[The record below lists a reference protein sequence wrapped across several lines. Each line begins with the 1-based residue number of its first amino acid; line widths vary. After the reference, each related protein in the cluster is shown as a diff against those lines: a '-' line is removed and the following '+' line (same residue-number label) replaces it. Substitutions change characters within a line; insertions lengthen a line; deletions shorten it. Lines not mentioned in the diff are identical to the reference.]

1 MEVDTAHYVVYRI
14 VLPFF
19 IALGILI
26 NGSAIVV
33 LARPRLR
40 SARVNRYFLLL
51 AISDLMVCFFY
62 IPVATTITGCVFNS
76 YTEAFYYA
84 HFGWTFMGVSQALGT
99 YIIVWLAL
107 DRFMAVWMYQLYPR
121 LQKKPNVLRNRMI
134 VTAITSFFSHLAY
147 MIKAAVVCTGE
158 DPDDAECAD
167 GEWDGITGYEYDFT
181 KTWHKVY
188 RVFFGLYVRWIPSVL
203 MVVFNVGM
211 IVAVVKGRVR
221 HPKTQGK
228 AAGRSEKKL
237 IFIMIAITASYILFT
252 LPITL
257 YIMVF
262 AKKTENRCGGEHPQ
276 EVLRGVGNVFQLIEH
291 IIHVLFLV
299 VLNHG
304 FKQEIKIMM
313 GLVEAPA
320 RSNCA
325 YESRSNTSMTGRT
338 VVVSPGAQHIVSVP
352 TGKPDESA
360 TKAMLEVDIDT

>member
-1 MEVDTAHYVVYRI
+1 MSR
-14 VLPFF
+14 
-19 IALGILI
+19 
-26 NGSAIVV
+26 
-33 LARPRLR
+33 
-40 SARVNRYFLLL
+40 RYFLLL
-51 AISDLMVCFFY
+51 AISDLFVCFFY

-84 HFGWTFMGVSQALGT
+84 HFGWTFVGVSQAVGT

-134 VTAITSFFSHLAY
+134 VTGVTSFFSHLAY
-147 MIKAAVVCTGE
+147 MIRAAVVCTGA
-158 DPDDAECAD
+158 DDAACSD

-181 KTWHKVY
+181 EEWHKIY

-211 IVAVVKGRVR
+211 IVAVVRGRVR

-262 AKKTENRCGGEHPQ
+262 AKKTENRCSGEHPQ

-304 FKQEIKIMM
+304 FRKEIKI
-313 GLVEAPA
+313 LLRLEEPPA
-320 RSNCA
+320 SNNYG

-338 VVVSPGAQHIVSVP
+338 IVVAGGAQQIVTVP
-352 TGKPDESA
+352 NGKQDDCVSR
-360 TKAMLEVDIDT
+360 AMLEVDINT